1 MHMIFVDESGDP
13 GYPTDGDWSIFGG
26 SKFFSRVGVIIHG
39 WKWKAW
45 NERLLDFKR
54 RNGLLWN
61 DEIKASFIKNGKG
74 CFVGWNEKRRQLFL
88 ENLLELIGLNE
99 DITLVGINIDKKRI
113 DTSRSDRLVKPQI
126 RSMEL
131 LLERFNQFLGEQRD
145 KTGIVILDATKES
158 NDDNIRYF
166 QSYLQAHSQYLRPL
180 HIVESTFFA
189 KSHTS
194 SMIQVSDV
202 CTHVFY
208 REMAKGKTKEFQ
220 TIYRRFWRMRGR
232 VKGFGIKAWPA

>member
-1 MHMIFVDESGDP
+1 MYMIFVDESGDP
-13 GYPTDGDWSIFGG
+13 GFPTNGDWSSFGG
-26 SKFFSRVGVIIHG
+26 SLFFTRVGVIIHG
-39 WKWKAW
+39 WKWRAW

-61 DEIKASFIKNGKG
+61 DEIKASYIKRGKG
-74 CFVGWNEKRRQLFL
+74 CFVGWNEAKRSHFL
-88 ENLLELIGLNE
+88 DDLLSLVGLNE
-99 DITLVGINIDKKRI
+99 DITLIGINIDKKRI
-113 DTSRSDRLVKPQI
+113 DINRSGRLVKPEI

-131 LLERFNQFLGEQRD
+131 LLERFNLFLGEQRD
-145 KTGIVILDATKES
+145 KAGIVILDPTKEG

-166 QSYLQAHSQYLRPL
+166 QSYLQAHSPHPRPL

-208 REMAKGKTKEFQ
+208 REVAKGKTAEFRK
-220 TIYRRFWRMRGR
+220 IYQRFWRMQGR
-232 VKGFGIKAWPA
+232 VKGYGVKAWPA

>member
-1 MHMIFVDESGDP
+1 MHMVFVDESGDP
-13 GYPTDGDWSIFGG
+13 GFPSDGDWPSFGG
-26 SKFFSRVGVIIHG
+26 SRFFTRVGVIIHG
-39 WKWKAW
+39 WKWRAW
-45 NERLLDFKR
+45 NERLLDFKK

-61 DEIKASFIKNGKG
+61 DEIKASYIKKGKG
-74 CFVGWNEKRRQLFL
+74 CFVGWSEKKRSLFF
-88 ENLLELIGLNE
+88 ENLIELIGLNE
-99 DITLVGINIDKKRI
+99 DITLIGISIEKMKI

-145 KTGIVILDATKES
+145 KTGIAILDATKES

-166 QSYLQAHSQYLRPL
+166 QSYLQVHSKYLRPL

-208 REMAKGKTKEFQ
+208 REMVQEKTKEFQ
-220 TIYRRFWRMRGR
+220 MIYPRFWRMKGR
-232 VKGFGIKAWPA
+232 VKGFGVKSWPA